1 MWRWALGML
10 VLMVCLPIR
19 AATGGEQEV
28 ALAVAGGVL
37 HGTLSMPDGQGK
49 VPVLLLL
56 HAGSGPTDRN
66 GNSAMLPG
74 QNNTLRMLAEAL
86 ARNGIAALRY
96 DKRGIGASASTGL
109 READLRLDDYID
121 DATAWLRQ
129 LRADPRFSNVLMA
142 GHSEGALIAMLA
154 CQKAQLDG
162 CVLIAG
168 AGNAL
173 DDILRVQLKPR
184 LPPDLYAQN
193 ERILLALK
201 RGEQVSDVPPALLAL
216 YRPSVQPYLISSM
229 KVDPRAAVGA
239 LRMPVLILQGATD
252 LQVSVADA
260 QALSAA
266 APAARLVIVPG
277 MNHVLKMVSG
287 DLAQQMPS
295 YGDPALPLA
304 PALVDAVT
312 AFVQER

>member
-1 MWRWALGML
+1 MMRWICSVVVMMLAL
-10 VLMVCLPIR
+10 PAH
-19 AATGGEQEV
+19 AAGSEQE
-28 ALAVAGGVL
+28 ATLAVHGGVL
-37 HGTLSMPDGQGK
+37 HGTLSLPDGQGK
-49 VPVLLLL
+49 VPVVLL

-74 QNNTLRMLAEAL
+74 QNNALRMLAEAL
-86 ARNGIAALRY
+86 ARNGIATLRY
-96 DKRGIGASASTGL
+96 DKRGIGASASAGR

-129 LRADPRFSNVLMA
+129 LRADPRFTNVLMA
-142 GHSEGALIAMLA
+142 GHSEGALIAMVA

-184 LPPDLYAQN
+184 LPPELYAQN

-216 YRPSVQPYLISSM
+216 YRPSVQPYLISSLQ
-229 KVDPRAAVGA
+229 VDPRAVVGA
-239 LRMPVLILQGATD
+239 LRMPLLILQGATD

-312 AFVQER
+312 AFVQGR

>member
-1 MWRWALGML
+1 MLRWMLGVL
-10 VLMVCLPIR
+10 VLMVCLPVR

-28 ALAVAGGVL
+28 VLAVAGGVL

-49 VPVLLLL
+49 VPVVLL

-74 QNNTLRMLAEAL
+74 QNNALRMLAEAL
-86 ARNGIAALRY
+86 ARNGIATLRY
-96 DKRGIGASASTGL
+96 DKRGIGASASAGR

-129 LRADPRFSNVLMA
+129 LRADPRFTNVLMA
-142 GHSEGALIAMLA
+142 GHSEGALIAMVA

-193 ERILLALK
+193 ERILLALERAFDLGLHLFADGPGIRIECPCELDHRIA
-201 RGEQVSDVPPALLAL
+201 RGGNG
-216 YRPSVQPYLISSM
+216 RG
-229 KVDPRAAVGA
+229 AAVPQRLA
-239 LRMPVLILQGATD
+239 EAAHDVAAAID
-252 LQVSVADA
+252 LQVF
-260 QALSAA
+260 QARALDG
-266 APAARLVIVPG
+266 VG
-277 MNHVLKMVSG
+277 G
-287 DLAQQMPS
+287 DL
-295 YGDPALPLA
+295 
-304 PALVDAVT
+304 
-312 AFVQER
+312 

>member
-1 MWRWALGML
+1 MLRWMLGML
-10 VLMVCLPIR
+10 VLMVCLPVR

-37 HGTLSMPDGQGK
+37 HGTLSMPDRQGK
-49 VPVLLLL
+49 VPVVLL

-74 QNNTLRMLAEAL
+74 QSNTLRMLADAL
-86 ARNGIAALRY
+86 ARNGIATLRY
-96 DKRGIGASASTGL
+96 DKRGIGASASAGR

-129 LRADPRFSNVLMA
+129 LRADPRFTNVLMA
-142 GHSEGALIAMLA
+142 GHSEGALIAMVA
-154 CQKAQLDG
+154 CQRAQLDG

-201 RGEQVSDVPPALLAL
+201 RGERVSDVPPALLAL
-216 YRPSVQPYLISSM
+216 YRPSVQPYLISSL

-239 LRMPVLILQGATD
+239 LRMPLLILQGTTD

-287 DLAQQMPS
+287 DLAQQLPS

>member
-1 MWRWALGML
+1 MMRWICSVVVMMLAL
-10 VLMVCLPIR
+10 PAH
-19 AATGGEQEV
+19 AAGSEQE
-28 ALAVAGGVL
+28 ATLAVHGGVL
-37 HGTLSMPDGQGK
+37 HGTLSLPDGQGK
-49 VPVLLLL
+49 VPVVLL

-74 QNNTLRMLAEAL
+74 QNNALRMLAEAL
-86 ARNGIAALRY
+86 ARNGIATLRY
-96 DKRGIGASASTGL
+96 DKRGIGASASAGR

-129 LRADPRFSNVLMA
+129 LRADPRFTNVLMA
-142 GHSEGALIAMLA
+142 GHSEGALIAMVA

-184 LPPDLYAQN
+184 LPPELYAQN

-201 RGEQVSDVPPALLAL
+201 RGEQVNDVPPALLAL

-229 KVDPRAAVGA
+229 QVDPRAVVGA
-239 LRMPVLILQGATD
+239 LRMPLLILQGATD
-252 LQVSVADA
+252 LQVAVADA

-266 APAARLVIVPG
+266 APSARLVIVPG

-312 AFVQER
+312 AFVQGR

>member
-1 MWRWALGML
+1 MMRWICSVVVMMLAL
-10 VLMVCLPIR
+10 PAH
-19 AATGGEQEV
+19 AAGSEQE
-28 ALAVAGGVL
+28 ATLAVHGGVL
-37 HGTLSMPDGQGK
+37 HGTLSLPDGQGK
-49 VPVLLLL
+49 VPVVLL

-74 QNNTLRMLAEAL
+74 QNNALRMLAEAL
-86 ARNGIAALRY
+86 ARNGIATLRY
-96 DKRGIGASASTGL
+96 DKRGIGASASAGR

-129 LRADPRFSNVLMA
+129 LRADPRFTNVLMA
-142 GHSEGALIAMLA
+142 GHSEGALIAMVA

-184 LPPDLYAQN
+184 LPPELYAQN

-201 RGEQVSDVPPALLAL
+201 RGEQVNDVPPALLAL
-216 YRPSVQPYLISSM
+216 YRPSVQPYLISSL
-229 KVDPRAAVGA
+229 KVDPRAVVGA
-239 LRMPVLILQGATD
+239 LRMPLLILQGATD

-312 AFVQER
+312 AFVQGR

>member
-1 MWRWALGML
+1 MMRWICSVVVMMLAL
-10 VLMVCLPIR
+10 PAH
-19 AATGGEQEV
+19 AAGSEQE
-28 ALAVAGGVL
+28 ATLAVHGGVL
-37 HGTLSMPDGQGK
+37 HGTLSLPDGQGK
-49 VPVLLLL
+49 VPVVLL

-74 QNNTLRMLAEAL
+74 QNNALRMLAEAL
-86 ARNGIAALRY
+86 ARNGIATLRY
-96 DKRGIGASASTGL
+96 DKRGIGASASAGR

-129 LRADPRFSNVLMA
+129 LRADPRFTNVLMA
-142 GHSEGALIAMLA
+142 GHSEGALIAMVA

-184 LPPDLYAQN
+184 LPPELYAQN

-216 YRPSVQPYLISSM
+216 YRPSVQPYLISSLQ
-229 KVDPRAAVGA
+229 VDPRAVVGA
-239 LRMPVLILQGATD
+239 LRMPLLILQGATD

-304 PALVDAVT
+304 PALVDALT

>member
-1 MWRWALGML
+1 ML
-10 VLMVCLPIR
+10 VLMVCLPVR

-49 VPVLLLL
+49 VPVVLL

-74 QNNTLRMLAEAL
+74 QNNALRMLAEAL
-86 ARNGIAALRY
+86 ARNGIATLRY
-96 DKRGIGASASTGL
+96 DKRGIGASASAGR
-109 READLRLDDYID
+109 READLRLDDYVD

-129 LRADPRFSNVLMA
+129 LRADPRFTNVLMA
-142 GHSEGALIAMLA
+142 GHSEGALIAMVA

-168 AGNAL
+168 AGKAL

-184 LPPDLYAQN
+184 LPPELFAQN
-193 ERILLALK
+193 ERILLALE

-229 KVDPRAAVGA
+229 KVDPRAVVGA
-239 LRMPVLILQGATD
+239 LRMPLLILQGATD

-312 AFVQER
+312 AFVQGR